1 MVAMRTRRDDQRL
14 ASSQKEGKHKTRS
27 SQQPKS
33 LWVYGTVVMRVI
45 VLMDSSGVWSGAA
58 SPKRE
63 HPGHPTRLGQAK
75 GIVATAHFLTPS
87 IQFYQ

>member
-1 MVAMRTRRDDQRL
+1 MVMRTRRDDQRL

-45 VLMDSSGVWSGAA
+45 VLMDSSGVWSGVA

-75 GIVATAHFLTPS
+75 GIVATAHFLTLS

>member
-1 MVAMRTRRDDQRL
+1 
-14 ASSQKEGKHKTRS
+14 
-27 SQQPKS
+27 
-33 LWVYGTVVMRVI
+33 MRVI